1 MLLEEAPMESLTIR
15 RLDAAKRQL
24 ETAMSL
30 YFGHG
35 DPISI
40 HALAC
45 AAYDIIDGVNQHRGG
60 KEMWVKRRYTQS
72 PGRPTRGDLNEV
84 QNFLKH
90 ADRDPEG
97 TLDFF
102 PLLTEPMLADASR
115 TYVEL
120 TGDLSPVLEVM
131 LRWFHCRGGKDHF
144 DWPDDRHALRDELL
158 ALFASGDRGGFV
170 ARCARP

>member
-1 MLLEEAPMESLTIR
+1 MEPLKIKK
-15 RLDAAKRQL
+15 LDAAKSQL
-24 ETAMSL
+24 ETAIL
-30 YFGHG
+30 LFFDDG

-40 HALAC
+40 HTLAC

-60 KEMWVKRRYTQS
+60 KEMWVKRRYTQLR
-72 PGRPTRGDLNEV
+72 GRPTRADINDV

-102 PLLTEPMLADASR
+102 PLMTEPMLADASR
-115 TYVEL
+115 TYIEL
-120 TGDLSPVLEVM
+120 TRDPSPVLEVM

-144 DWPDDRHALRDELL
+144 DWPEDKHRLRDELL
-158 ALFASGDRGGFV
+158 ALFAQGDRRGFF
-170 ARCARP
+170 ARCTHP